1 MKHVKSDRNAI
12 EVRNNNID
20 QALRIMKKK
29 LLESGLF
36 IELRERQHYV
46 SKGEKR
52 RHSIAAAKRRAKKE
66 AAKRIAEQG
75 Y

>member
-1 MKHVKSDRNAI
+1 MKHIKTDRNAI

-20 QALRIMKKK
+20 QAMRIMKKK

-36 IELRERQHYV
+36 NELREREHYV
-46 SKGEKR
+46 SRGEKR
-52 RHSIAAAKRRAKKE
+52 RQSIAAAKRRAKKE

>member
-1 MKHVKSDRNAI
+1 MKHIKSDRNAI

-36 IELRERQHYV
+36 NELREREHYV
-46 SKGEKR
+46 SRGEKR

>member
-1 MKHVKSDRNAI
+1 MKHIKSDKNAI

-36 IELRERQHYV
+36 NELREREHYV
-46 SKGEKR
+46 SRGEKR
-52 RHSIAAAKRRAKKE
+52 RYSIAAAKRRAKKE
-66 AAKRIAEQG
+66 AAKLITEKG

>member
-1 MKHVKSDRNAI
+1 MKHIKTDRNAI

-20 QALRIMKKK
+20 QAMRIMKKK

-36 IELRERQHYV
+36 NELREREHYV
-46 SKGEKR
+46 SRGEKR

>member
-1 MKHVKSDRNAI
+1 MRHIKSDRNAI
-12 EVRNNNID
+12 VVRNNNID

-36 IELRERQHYV
+36 NELRDREHYV
-46 SKGEKR
+46 SKGERR
-52 RHSIAAAKRRAKKE
+52 RHSIAAAKRRVKKD
-66 AAKRIAEQG
+66 AAKRLAEEG

>member
-1 MKHVKSDRNAI
+1 MRHIKSDRNAI
-12 EVRNNNID
+12 VVRNNNID

-36 IELRERQHYV
+36 NELREREHYV
-46 SKGEKR
+46 SMGEKR

>member
-1 MKHVKSDRNAI
+1 MKHIKSGRNAI

-29 LLESGLF
+29 LMESGLF
-36 IELRERQHYV
+36 NELREREHYV

-52 RHSIAAAKRRAKKE
+52 RHSIAAAKRRVKKE